1 MRPRTNTQQQYVGWD
16 WCVKISSTL
25 EKLAASGSTAY
36 AQEILPTTGLNG
48 AMVNS
53 IISQE
58 DAAAII
64 KTERID
70 GRATAMIPHGFI
82 T

>member
-1 MRPRTNTQQQYVGWD
+1 VCENFLYTGKAFGQW
-16 WCVKISSTL
+16 
-25 EKLAASGSTAY
+25 STAY

-48 AMVNS
+48 AMVNNV
-53 IISQE
+53 ISQE